1 MSKNIKKL
9 IKPKKLKKKLKK
21 LNNKTKPIKLI
32 NILKKPTGS
41 VYKLKTEK
49 PNRTRTEKNQK
60 KPSQTG
66 KKTEPNR
73 AKSKKLS

>member
-1 MSKNIKKL
+1 M
-9 IKPKKLKKKLKK
+9 
-21 LNNKTKPIKLI
+21 NNKTKPIKLI

-60 KPSQTG
+60 KPSQTRKNQAKQEKKPSQI
-66 KKTEPNR
+66 KKTELNR
-73 AKSKKLS
+73 FEPVFVLKNQI

>member
-1 MSKNIKKL
+1 
-9 IKPKKLKKKLKK
+9 LKK

-66 KKTEPNR
+66 KKPSQIKKTELNR
-73 AKSKKLS
+73 FEPVFVLKNQI